1 MFGHAIGA
9 AKIAA
14 VGYRDAQIGYGAG
27 EGVDQRGCHAI
38 HDRRNCGKVKARYV
52 TDQDFWLEPHDHD
65 WIKEFGGCDL
75 TMAPDNK
82 TSSV

>member
-14 VGYRDAQIGYGAG
+14 VRYRDAQIGYCAG
-27 EGVDQRGCHAI
+27 EGVDQWGCHASQ
-38 HDRRNCGKVKARYV
+38 DRRKCRKVKARYV
-52 TDQDFWLEPHDHD
+52 ADQDFWLEPRDHD
-65 WIKEFGGCDL
+65 WIKEYGGCDL
-75 TMAPDNK
+75 KMAPDNK